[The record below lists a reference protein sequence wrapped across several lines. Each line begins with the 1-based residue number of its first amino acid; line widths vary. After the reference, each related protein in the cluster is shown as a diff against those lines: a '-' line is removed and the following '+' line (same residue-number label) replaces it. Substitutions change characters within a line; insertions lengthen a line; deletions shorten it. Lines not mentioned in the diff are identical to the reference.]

1 MIGAVRPS
9 IGMMAVAAGVVVM
22 LVAPAAP
29 AAAQNEDA
37 LRSFFEGKHVTV
49 KIDMPGTSDGIDV
62 RLDTNRAIDYKRYGE
77 RLKDYGTAIRAGDS
91 AIVTLVKVKKDLI
104 EFQLSGG
111 GFGTFGDDTSTSVNL
126 RPIEKSSRE
135 KELETRVKAETDSHL
150 RRELQ
155 DDLDEQRDRR
165 ERENRRIDEERVRA
179 EERKKERIAA
189 ERLSGGSRF
198 NLRFPEAVPNRIR
211 PEDVMAALA
220 EYVDFLPA
228 SPGEGVSPDARPAVD
243 VPPSRPVADVIQ
255 PRKGMMRAEVERA
268 FGKPIDSSDR
278 REGGIVITTLVF
290 VSGDQRIAADFLE
303 DVLVRYTITS
313 R

>member
-9 IGMMAVAAGVVVM
+9 IETMTVAAGVVVM

-62 RLDTNRAIDYKRYGE
+62 RLDATRSIDYKRYGE

-91 AIVTLVKVKKDLI
+91 AIVTLVKVKSDLI

-111 GFGTFGDDTSTSVNL
+111 GFGTFGDDTSTSVNIKA
-126 RPIEKSSRE
+126 IEKSSRE
-135 KELETRVKAETDSHL
+135 KELEKQVKAETDSHR

-155 DDLDEQRDRR
+155 DELDEQRDRR
-165 ERENRRIDEERVRA
+165 ERENRRIDDERVRA
-179 EERKKERIAA
+179 EERKKERIVA
-189 ERLSGGSRF
+189 ERLHGGSRF
-198 NLRFPEAVPNRIR
+198 NLRFQDSVPNRIR

-228 SPGEGVSPDARPAVD
+228 SPGEGVSPDARPAAD
-243 VPPSRPVADVIQ
+243 VPPARPVADTTQ
-255 PRKGMMRAEVERA
+255 PRKGMMRAEAERA

-290 VSGDQRIAADFLE
+290 VSGGQRIAADFLE

>member
-1 MIGAVRPS
+1 
-9 IGMMAVAAGVVVM
+9 
-22 LVAPAAP
+22 
-29 AAAQNEDA
+29 
-37 LRSFFEGKHVTV
+37 
-49 KIDMPGTSDGIDV
+49 
-62 RLDTNRAIDYKRYGE
+62 
-77 RLKDYGTAIRAGDS
+77 
-91 AIVTLVKVKKDLI
+91 
-104 EFQLSGG
+104 
-111 GFGTFGDDTSTSVNL
+111 VNI

-135 KELETRVKAETDSHL
+135 KELEKQVKAETDSHL

-198 NLRFPEAVPNRIR
+198 NLRFAEAVPNRIR

-220 EYVDFLPA
+220 EYVDFLP
-228 SPGEGVSPDARPAVD
+228 VSLEPPDARPAVD

-255 PRKGMMRAEVERA
+255 PRKGMMRAEAERA

-278 REGGIVITTLVF
+278 REGGLVITTLVF

>member
-1 MIGAVRPS
+1 MIGALRPS
-9 IGMMAVAAGVVVM
+9 IGMMTVAAGVVVM

-49 KIDMPGTSDGIDV
+49 RIDMPGTSDGIDV
-62 RLDTNRAIDYKRYGE
+62 RLDANRSIDYKRYGE

-91 AIVTLVKVKKDLI
+91 AIVTLLKVKGDVI

-111 GFGTFGDDTSTSVNL
+111 GFGTFGDDTSTSVNIKS
-126 RPIEKSSRE
+126 IEKSSRE
-135 KELETRVKAETDSHL
+135 KELEKQVKAETDSHR

-165 ERENRRIDEERVRA
+165 ERDNRRIDEERVRA
-179 EERKKERIAA
+179 EERKKEHISA
-189 ERLSGGSRF
+189 ERLRGGSRF
-198 NLRFPEAVPNRIR
+198 NLRFPESVPSHIG

-220 EYVDFLPA
+220 EYVDFLP
-228 SPGEGVSPDARPAVD
+228 VSLEPSDARPAAD
-243 VPPSRPVADVIQ
+243 VPPSRPVAEAIQ
-255 PRKGMMRAEVERA
+255 PRKGMMRADAERA

-290 VSGDQRIAADFLE
+290 VSGGQRIAADFLD

>member
-9 IGMMAVAAGVVVM
+9 IETMTVAAGVVVM

-62 RLDTNRAIDYKRYGE
+62 RLDATRSIDYKRYGE

-91 AIVTLVKVKKDLI
+91 AIVTLVKVKSDLI

-111 GFGTFGDDTSTSVNL
+111 GFGTFGDDTSTSVNIKA
-126 RPIEKSSRE
+126 IEKSSRE
-135 KELETRVKAETDSHL
+135 KELEKQVKAETDSHR

-155 DDLDEQRDRR
+155 DELDEQRDRR
-165 ERENRRIDEERVRA
+165 ERENRRIDDERVRA
-179 EERKKERIAA
+179 EERKKERIVA
-189 ERLSGGSRF
+189 ERLHGGSRF
-198 NLRFPEAVPNRIR
+198 NLRFQDSVPNRIR

-228 SPGEGVSPDARPAVD
+228 SPGEGVSPDARPAAD
-243 VPPSRPVADVIQ
+243 VPPARPVADTTQ
-255 PRKGMMRAEVERA
+255 PRKGMMRAEAERT

-290 VSGDQRIAADFLE
+290 VSGGQRIAADFLE

>member
-9 IGMMAVAAGVVVM
+9 IGMMTVAAGLAM
-22 LVAPAAP
+22 LLAPAAP

-62 RLDTNRAIDYKRYGE
+62 HLDANRSIDYKRYGE

-111 GFGTFGDDTSTSVNL
+111 GFGTFGDDTSTSVNIK
-126 RPIEKSSRE
+126 PIEKSNRE
-135 KELETRVKAETDSHL
+135 KDLEKQVKSETDSHR

-155 DDLDEQRDRR
+155 EELDERRDRR

-179 EERKKERIAA
+179 EERKKERIAT

-198 NLRFPEAVPNRIR
+198 NLRFPEAVPSRIR

-220 EYVDFLPA
+220 EYVDFVPA
-228 SPGEGVSPDARPAVD
+228 SLEPPDAPLAAD
-243 VPPSRPVADVIQ
+243 VPPARPVVGDVIQ
-255 PRKGMMRAEVERA
+255 PRKGMMRADAERA

-290 VSGDQRIAADFLE
+290 VSGGQRIAADFLE

>member
-1 MIGAVRPS
+1 MVGAVRPS
-9 IGMMAVAAGVVVM
+9 SGMMTVAGGVVVM
-22 LVAPAAP
+22 LAVAAVP

-49 KIDMPGTSDGIDV
+49 KIDMPGTSDGID
-62 RLDTNRAIDYKRYGE
+62 LHLGANRSIDYKQYGE
-77 RLKDYGTAIRAGDS
+77 RLKDCGTAIRAGDA

-111 GFGTFGDDTSTSVNL
+111 GFGTFGDDTSTSVN
-126 RPIEKSSRE
+126 IKSIDKSSRE
-135 KELETRVKAETDSHL
+135 RELEKQVKAETDAHR

-155 DDLDEQRDRR
+155 NELDEQRDRR

-179 EERKKERIAA
+179 EERKRERIAA

-198 NLRFPEAVPNRIR
+198 NLRFPDAVPNRIR
-211 PEDVMAALA
+211 PEDVIAALA
-220 EYVDFLPA
+220 EYVDFSPA
-228 SPGEGVSPDARPAVD
+228 PPGEGVSFDARPPVD
-243 VPPSRPVADVIQ
+243 APPSRPVADVMQ
-255 PRKGMMRAEVERA
+255 PRKGMMRADAERA
-268 FGKPIDSSDR
+268 FGKPIESSDR

-290 VSGDQRIAADFLE
+290 VSGDQRITADFLE

>member
-1 MIGAVRPS
+1 MFGAVRPS
-9 IGMMAVAAGVVVM
+9 IGMMIVAAGVAGA

-37 LRSFFEGKHVTV
+37 LRSFFEGKRVTV

-62 RLDTNRAIDYKRYGE
+62 RPDANRSIDYKRYGE

-111 GFGTFGDDTSTSVNL
+111 GFGTFGDDTSTSVNIKS
-126 RPIEKSSRE
+126 IEKSNRE
-135 KELETRVKAETDSHL
+135 KELEKEVKAESDSHR

-155 DDLDEQRDRR
+155 DELDDQRDRR
-165 ERENRRIDEERVRA
+165 ERENRRIDAERVRA
-179 EERKKERIAA
+179 EERKRERIAA

-198 NLRFPEAVPNRIR
+198 NLRFSDEVPNRIR

-220 EYVDFLPA
+220 EYVDFVPA
-228 SPGEGVSPDARPAVD
+228 TYSEPADARLAADVPSPGPPADAV
-243 VPPSRPVADVIQ
+243 Q
-255 PRKGMMRAEVERA
+255 PRKGMTRAEAERA
-268 FGKPIDSSDR
+268 FGKPVDSSDR
-278 REGGIVITTLVF
+278 REGSVVITTLVF

-303 DVLVRYTITS
+303 GVLVRYTITS